1 MIKDKENHVIAG
13 NVYKINEKNSNI
25 IEGETIS
32 IDEKDFRIL
41 SVENNKDNG
50 MQAMA
55 VAPVDSNGEV
65 KVFWKLNKQIKR
77 V

>member
-1 MIKDKENHVIAG
+1 MKKIVI
-13 NVYKINEKNSNI
+13 Y

-41 SVENNKDNG
+41 SVENNQDNG
-50 MQAMA
+50 MQVMA

-65 KVFWKLNKQIKR
+65 GIVQKLNNQIKR

>member
-13 NVYKINEKNSNI
+13 NAYKINEKNSDI

-41 SVENNKDNG
+41 SVENNQDNG
-50 MQAMA
+50 MQVMA
-55 VAPVDSNGEV
+55 VVPVDIGG
-65 KVFWKLNKQIKR
+65 
-77 V
+77 